1 MGLFVIFSH
10 ISDEHRK
17 MMQQEECTADVESL
31 HVIHDIDALQQHGI
45 NASDINKI
53 KAAGICTVR
62 GLKMITKRRLC
73 EIKGISEAKVDK
85 IKEAANK
92 LGNVVFFKSVS
103 NSYDSE
109 ANNFITGFDF
119 AEKRKACFKIST
131 GSTELDRIL
140 GGGIESMAITEVFG
154 EFRTGKTQ
162 LAHTLCVTTQMP
174 GIGHSGGKV
183 AYIDTENT
191 FRPDRL
197 RPIAARFNLD
207 ADAILQ
213 NVVYARAFT
222 SEHQM
227 ELLDLVAAQF
237 YSEPGVFKI
246 LIIDSIIG
254 LFRVDY
260 SGRGELSERQQKLA
274 QMLSKVQK
282 IRYPSCSFQLLNLN
296 FSEEYNVVV
305 YITNQMT
312 ADPGAGMTF
321 QIDPKKPVGGN
332 ILAHASQTRVM
343 VKCQGH

>member
-1 MGLFVIFSH
+1 
-10 ISDEHRK
+10 
-17 MMQQEECTADVESL
+17 MQQEECTADVESL